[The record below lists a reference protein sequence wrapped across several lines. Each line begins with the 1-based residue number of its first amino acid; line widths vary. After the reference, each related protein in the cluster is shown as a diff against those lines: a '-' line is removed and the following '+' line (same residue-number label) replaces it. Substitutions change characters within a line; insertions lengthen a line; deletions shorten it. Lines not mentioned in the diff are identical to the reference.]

1 MAQAFLVDLSD
12 PSRQLLRAATRR
24 IVWYMDQPS
33 SNQGAPPDIYV
44 SDGPPPP
51 PTQVL
56 DGQRHVAVAVIGAGL
71 TGLSAALHLS
81 QREASKLLC

>member
-24 IVWYMDQPS
+24 IVWYMYQPS

-56 DGQRHVAVAVIGAGL
+56 DGQRHLDVAVIGAGL